1 MKKSE
6 RATKIAYV
14 SSLTTIANA
23 VTPPAGAFLIERMGG
38 LPKMRVIYL
47 IQFVATLIVWMY
59 TMKLKDAE
67 VLKTEKGKM
76 LPEILLEIKETINVL
91 KENRALWW
99 IWIFTIG
106 SFAYGAS
113 SPYWILF
120 AAEAYSS
127 PYVVIGLL
135 STVYSVT
142 NALTLIPVGRFSDRR
157 GRIRAIKYLRP
168 ISYLSFAI
176 FLIGYRFKLSF
187 LYIIPLVVWG
197 LRGIGSA
204 CSAPCQFFM
213 NAKENYLRAVEFRE
227 PEWIPC
233 NVCIERAIWRTYR
246 EKIEE
251 IDHKHPTIFGDYKKD
266 NIKLDKFGVRRKGE
280 IYKDEW
286 GCGITFKKD

>member
-1 MKKSE
+1 
-6 RATKIAYV
+6 
-14 SSLTTIANA
+14 TIANA

-38 LPKMRVIYL
+38 LSQMRIIYL
-47 IQFVATLIVWMY
+47 IQFVATLIVWVY
-59 TMKLKDAE
+59 TMKLKDTEA
-67 VLKTEKGKM
+67 LKTEKGKM
-76 LPEILLEIKETINVL
+76 LPEILLEIKDTINVL

-142 NALTLIPVGRFSDRR
+142 NALTLIPVGRFSDRK

-168 ISYLSFAI
+168 ISYLSLAI

-187 LYIIPLVVWG
+187 MYLIPLIVWG
-197 LRGIGSA
+197 LRGIGGA
-204 CSAPCQFFM
+204 CSAPCRSAVNEVVPQEFLGRWR
-213 NAKENYLRAVEFRE
+213 ALRTFLVSIAGVPSGILGSLLWSIDPFLPFLFTLLIEIAIRYPIVYFKL
-227 PEWIPC
+227 PETLYVNKPAW
-233 NVCIERAIWRTYR
+233 
-246 EKIEE
+246 
-251 IDHKHPTIFGDYKKD
+251 
-266 NIKLDKFGVRRKGE
+266 
-280 IYKDEW
+280 
-286 GCGITFKKD
+286 